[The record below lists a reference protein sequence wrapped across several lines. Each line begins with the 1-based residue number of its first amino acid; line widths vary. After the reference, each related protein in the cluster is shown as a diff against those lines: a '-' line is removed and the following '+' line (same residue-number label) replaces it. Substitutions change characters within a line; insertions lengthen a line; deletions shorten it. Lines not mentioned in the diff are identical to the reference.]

1 MPPLRSWFLSYNV
14 ETKIPFLVIDFNQ
27 HQVNG
32 NDQLLFTEAYSDL
45 TLCLEFPYRYI

>member
-32 NDQLLFTEAYSDL
+32 NDQLLFTEACSDL